1 MARQSLTRGL
11 DAIIEFSGV
20 GISLPKRRRRKGV
33 GKRQRLRRLAGDSRR
48 EEVWVLRSA
57 SFSILPGES
66 VAVLGGGLPARQ
78 ALLRLAAGTL
88 MPDEGHVR
96 RSDTV
101 IPMVELA
108 RALDRT
114 FTIRQNIYL
123 LGGLLGMTPDQIG
136 PQVASI
142 AEQAGVDSMMDRYL
156 GAAPAVQRQRMAW
169 TIAMATNARAFAVDR
184 ALVVGEREFKEQCW
198 VQLNELKQRGTT
210 FLVATDAPRPL
221 REFCDRALVIID
233 GSIQA
238 AGSVD
243 EGIELLREAR
253 AQGKID
259 EPPLG

>member
-1 MARQSLTRGL
+1 
-11 DAIIEFSGV
+11 
-20 GISLPKRRRRKGV
+20 
-33 GKRQRLRRLAGDSRR
+33 
-48 EEVWVLRSA
+48 
-57 SFSILPGES
+57 
-66 VAVLGGGLPARQ
+66 
-78 ALLRLAAGTL
+78 

-108 RALDRT
+108 RALDRR

-136 PQVASI
+136 AQVASI

-156 GAAPAVQRQRMAW
+156 GAAPAVTRQRMAW
-169 TIAMATNARAFAVDR
+169 TIAMATHARAYAVDR

-198 VQLNELKQRGTT
+198 AQLTESKRLGTT

-238 AGSVD
+238 ASSVD

-253 AQGKID
+253 AQGKTD

>member
-11 DAIIEFSGV
+11 DAIVEFHGV

-57 SFSILPGES
+57 TFSILPGES

-88 MPDEGHVR
+88 MPDEGQVL

-136 PQVASI
+136 PQVQSI
-142 AEQAGVDSMMDRYL
+142 AERAGVDTMMDRYL

-169 TIAMATNARAFAVDR
+169 TIAMATHARAYAVDR

-198 VQLNELKQRGTT
+198 DQLRQERERGTT
-210 FLVATDAPRPL
+210 FIIATDAPRPL
-221 REFCDRALVIID
+221 REFCDRALVIVD
-233 GSIQA
+233 GSIRP

-243 EGIELLREAR
+243 EAIEMVREAR
-253 AQGKID
+253 AQGKSD
-259 EPPLG
+259 EPPVG